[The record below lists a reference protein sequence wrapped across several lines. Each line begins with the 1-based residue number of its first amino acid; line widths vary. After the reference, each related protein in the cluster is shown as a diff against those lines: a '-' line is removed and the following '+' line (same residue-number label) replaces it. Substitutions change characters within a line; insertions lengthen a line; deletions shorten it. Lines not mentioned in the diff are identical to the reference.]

1 MEIPEGQGADL
12 IRERRAADDAD
23 RAGSEPSDPL
33 GPDRDSAVMSKF
45 GVEPSDLI
53 ERFTVTP

>member
-12 IRERRAADDAD
+12 IRKRGADDAD
-23 RAGSEPSDPL
+23 RAGSEPSDPV

-45 GVEPSDLI
+45 GVEPSDLS